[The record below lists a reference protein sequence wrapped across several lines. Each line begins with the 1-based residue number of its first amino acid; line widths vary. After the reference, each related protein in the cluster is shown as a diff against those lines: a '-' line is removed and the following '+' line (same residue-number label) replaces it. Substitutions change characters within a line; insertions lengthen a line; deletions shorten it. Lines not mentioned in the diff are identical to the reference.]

1 MSDMNE
7 NTKNFGRLMTVCLA
21 ISIITAGMI
30 IAVDSYS
37 HDEKNTIEYNSAV
50 ANIEKGEIQ
59 RSSTSIDE
67 DDQLKDV
74 EINENESPFI
84 EITSPEDDSLFRTN
98 SMTTTWYGYDN
109 QTEIKYYEVRLNETD
124 WLNVG
129 TANAHTFSELEDG
142 EYTVEVRAW
151 NEEDNTSTDEITFLI
166 DTTGPIIE
174 INNPLDGVEELTYDG
189 DFVIEGTTE
198 PDAIVRIREEEVEID
213 ENGDFIY
220 ETTLLEGQNVFYI
233 EAEDEAGNT
242 ASTSVY
248 VLYLPQIA
256 ELREDVDGITMEIS
270 EIETGIEEINDDIT
284 DIQSELISLEDSISS
299 VETEVAV
306 LEQELS
312 SLESSV
318 ELLEDRVS
326 DLEDIDFDA
335 LESRVDDLEEQLEE
349 LEELEERVSD
359 LEEIDYDELKGR
371 IEEQEE
377 DIQDLIEQTTEL
389 YNNID
394 ETNVKIQD
402 LEEYIV
408 EIEERL
414 DDIENNDEGNDDEEG
429 GDDGEDP
436 EKEYL
441 FSLARVEYEE
451 YLDEGSIHSE
461 LEKAFDD
468 RGHAVS
474 EDANLS
480 EENGVWHISE
490 SGDTEYLIEIDDD
503 ELLIS
508 EESNTEDNSETPGF
522 TLSIL
527 VFATF
532 MTVVVYKN
540 KKSKT

>member
-349 LEELEERVSD
+349 LEDLEERVSD
-359 LEEIDYDELKGR
+359 LEDIDYDELESRIAELEAELEGID
-371 IEEQEE
+371 IEE
-377 DIQDLIEQTTEL
+377 
-389 YNNID
+389 
-394 ETNVKIQD
+394 
-402 LEEYIV
+402 LEG
-408 EIEERL
+408 RL
-414 DDIENNDEGNDDEEG
+414 DDLEGEIGDLEDEIDELSADIDDQDDDIAMARNLGIVGLILAILAIIIAIVAMQKKKPAEEEEPMYEEEEEMFGEEEADEE
-429 GDDGEDP
+429 EIFEEP
-436 EKEYL
+436 EE
-441 FSLARVEYEE
+441 
-451 YLDEGSIHSE
+451 
-461 LEKAFDD
+461 
-468 RGHAVS
+468 
-474 EDANLS
+474 S
-480 EENGVWHISE
+480 EE
-490 SGDTEYLIEIDDD
+490 
-503 ELLIS
+503 ELF
-508 EESNTEDNSETPGF
+508 EEEEEEE
-522 TLSIL
+522 L
-527 VFATF
+527 
-532 MTVVVYKN
+532 
-540 KKSKT
+540 